1 MAKHL
6 KAGKRILDRHRSLWE
21 SVIKE
26 YVIEDN
32 FVRAHML
39 IEGKTEAE
47 IKIFVR
53 FSKIDLGW
61 GIQIIDVKSDPDGEA
76 SKKLKEA
83 VKLFNTEAYDLES
96 FLSKMSG

>member
-6 KAGKRILDRHRSLWE
+6 KAGKRILDKHRQLWE

-26 YVIEDN
+26 YVIEEN

-39 IEGKTEAE
+39 VEGTTEAE

-53 FSKIDLGW
+53 FSKVDLSW
-61 GIQIIDVKSDPDGEA
+61 GMQIIDVKDDPSGEA
-76 SKKLKEA
+76 TKKLKEA